1 MWRVS
6 ARAAD
11 SAIAGRL
18 DDCFTVT
25 APRSSSGLKKRRF
38 RILPWDVDDI
48 LAPLLLGVIGSR
60 SVGFRLNHLPL
71 GNILVKNMS
80 MLDDK
85 EKIDTCSVKGRV
97 VTVGLVGDFFV
108 LGYPGIGLNVDIFI
122 NLDSGQIG
130 FFSSVEFGIG
140 LDVSAGINVGT
151 APSAAALNGLSLF
164 ASGSYFLGEGEV
176 AVALNDFG
184 EANGVTV
191 SGGASLSPLPAAGS
205 IGGSVGGA
213 VCLS

>member
-1 MWRVS
+1 
-6 ARAAD
+6 
-11 SAIAGRL
+11 
-18 DDCFTVT
+18 
-25 APRSSSGLKKRRF
+25 
-38 RILPWDVDDI
+38 
-48 LAPLLLGVIGSR
+48 
-60 SVGFRLNHLPL
+60 
-71 GNILVKNMS
+71 
-80 MLDDK
+80 
-85 EKIDTCSVKGRV
+85 V
-97 VTVGLVGDFFV
+97 VTLGLSFDLF
-108 LGYPGIGLNVDIFI
+108 LQNLPGFCVNFGVVV

-191 SGGASLSPLPAAGS
+191 FGGASLSPLPAAGS